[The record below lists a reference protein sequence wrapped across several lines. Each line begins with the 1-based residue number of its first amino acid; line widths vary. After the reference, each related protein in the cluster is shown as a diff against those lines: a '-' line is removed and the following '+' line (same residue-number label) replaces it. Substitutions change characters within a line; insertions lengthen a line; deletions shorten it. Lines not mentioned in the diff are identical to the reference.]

1 MQSNESPISPPGPVF
16 RAAQYVRMSTE
27 HQQYSTENQADKIR
41 EYAARRNIEI
51 VRTYADE
58 GKSGLRIDGRQA
70 LQQLIGDVQAGKADF
85 QIILVYDVSRWGRFQ
100 DADESAYYEYICR
113 RAGIQVAYCAEQF
126 ENDGSP
132 VSTIVKGVKRAMA
145 GEYSRELSAKVFA
158 GQCRLIELGFR
169 QGGPAGYGLRRV
181 LIDQSGAVKG
191 QLSRGEHKSL
201 QTDRVIL
208 QPGPDEEV
216 AVVNQIYRWFVEDGL
231 FESEIA
237 DRLNT
242 RGIRTDLGRDWTRA
256 TVREV
261 LSNEKYI
268 GNNVYNRRSFKLKKV
283 RVVNRPEMWIKKEGA
298 FEGIV
303 PPELFYTAQGILRER
318 AHRFSNEELIE
329 KLRRLFQQHGY
340 LSGLIIDESEGM
352 PSAAA
357 YAHRFGSLIRAYQTV
372 GFTPDRDYQYLEV
385 NQFLRRLHP
394 EIVGQTERMIA
405 DVGGA
410 VARSGRDEL
419 VFLERMS
426 DLRRLASGESFPPQF
441 VETRLR
447 FSPFIKDIMTVGDAT
462 REFVVALINID
473 MNVVSRWAEEKN
485 LSFSTFTDLSQKPEV
500 ADLLRTEIQ
509 RVNSFLPA
517 HARVRRFANFPKEL
531 DPDEGELTR
540 TRKLRREFLE
550 QRYAAVIDGLYAG
563 ADAVDIKIP
572 VTYQDGRQ
580 GSLAAQVAIHD
591 SETPA
596 QRHGKAVVQRRV
608 A

>member
-1 MQSNESPISPPGPVF
+1 MQPDEPSIDQPDRPAVF
-16 RAAQYVRMSTE
+16 RAAEYVRMSTE

-41 EYAARRNIEI
+41 DYAQRRGIEI

-70 LQQLIGDVQAGKADF
+70 LQQLIRDVESGQADF
-85 QIILVYDVSRWGRFQ
+85 QVILVYDVSRWGRFQ

-216 AVVNQIYRWFVEDGL
+216 AVVNQIYRWFVEGGL

-242 RGIRTDLGRDWTRA
+242 QGIQTDLGRAWTRA

-283 RVVNRPEMWIKKEGA
+283 RVVNQPEMWIRKESA

-303 PPELFYTAQGILRER
+303 PPDLFYTAQGILRER

-340 LSGLIIDESEGM
+340 LSGLIIDEAEGM

-394 EIVGQTERMIA
+394 EIVGQSERMIA
-405 DVGGA
+405 EVGGM
-410 VARSGRDEL
+410 VVRDPAT
-419 VFLERMS
+419 
-426 DLRRLASGESFPPQF
+426 DLL
-441 VETRLR
+441 
-447 FSPFIKDIMTVGDAT
+447 TVN
-462 REFVVALINID
+462 REFT
-473 MNVVSRWAEEKN
+473 VSLVLSRCQLLGNERRRWK
-485 LSFSTFTDLSQKPEV
+485 
-500 ADLLRTEIQ
+500 
-509 RVNSFLPA
+509 
-517 HARVRRFANFPKEL
+517 VRF
-531 DPDEGELTR
+531 DT
-540 TRKLRREFLE
+540 
-550 QRYAAVIDGLYAG
+550 
-563 ADAVDIKIP
+563 
-572 VTYQDGRQ
+572 
-580 GSLAAQVAIHD
+580 SLAPDITVAVRLDETNQAPLDYYLLPRLDFGQSGIHLADHNGLEFESYRFD
-591 SETPA
+591 SLDYLYGMAE
-596 QRHGKAVVQRRV
+596 RSRIRR
-608 A
+608 AA

>member
-1 MQSNESPISPPGPVF
+1 MQSNESPSSPSGSGPIR

-41 EYAARRNIEI
+41 EYATRRNLEI

-70 LQQLIGDVQAGKADF
+70 LQQLIKDVESGNVDF

-181 LIDQSGAVKG
+181 LVDQAGSVKG

-208 QPGPDEEV
+208 QPGPDQEV
-216 AVVNQIYRWFVEDGL
+216 AVVNRIYHWFVDDGL

-237 DRLNT
+237 ERLNAE
-242 RGIRTDLGRDWTRA
+242 GIPTDLGRDWTRA

-303 PPELFYTAQGILRER
+303 APELFYTAQGILRAR
-318 AHRFSNEELIE
+318 AYRYTDEELIK
-329 KLRRLFQQHGY
+329 KLRQLYQRHGH
-340 LSGLIIDESEGM
+340 LSGLIIDEAEGM

-357 YAHRFGSLIRAYQTV
+357 YAHRFGGLIRAYQTV
-372 GFTPDRDYQYLEV
+372 GFTPDRDYQYLEI
-385 NQFLRRLHP
+385 NRFLRRWHP
-394 EIVGQTERMIA
+394 EVVSQTEQRIA
-405 DVGGA
+405 EVGGA
-410 VARSGRDEL
+410 VVRDPAT
-419 VFLERMS
+419 
-426 DLRRLASGESFPPQF
+426 DLL
-441 VETRLR
+441 
-447 FSPFIKDIMTVGDAT
+447 TVN
-462 REFVVALINID
+462 REFSISLVLARCQLLDSGHRRWKVRFDTSLAPDITVAVRLDEDNQAALDYYLLPRLDFGLPRIH
-473 MNVVSRWAEEKN
+473 
-485 LSFSTFTDLSQKPEV
+485 L
-500 ADLLRTEIQ
+500 ADRNGI
-509 RVNSFLPA
+509 
-517 HARVRRFANFPKEL
+517 EL
-531 DPDEGELTR
+531 DSYRFDSLDYLYGMA
-540 TRKLRREFLE
+540 RR
-550 QRYAAVIDGLYAG
+550 QRIRRAA
-563 ADAVDIKIP
+563 
-572 VTYQDGRQ
+572 
-580 GSLAAQVAIHD
+580 
-591 SETPA
+591 
-596 QRHGKAVVQRRV
+596 
-608 A
+608 